1 MQPFKPEASVQVA
14 FCTTLA
20 GTGAT
25 RGPPPQCTPF
35 LQQGRGMTDDTAGW
49 PQRTRGGCAQL
60 VMRVILTEG
69 TPVGL
74 GGLGGGG
81 GRYPPPGGGG
91 GGYDSTGPAP
101 E

>member
-1 MQPFKPEASVQVA
+1 MHAVA
-14 FCTTLA
+14 RCSYKLGAKRSPPRRHVPRHNPGRNGPAIPAA
-20 GTGAT
+20 GKGA
-25 RGPPPQCTPF
+25 RP
-35 LQQGRGMTDDTAGW
+35 
-49 PQRTRGGCAQL
+49 QL

-69 TPVGL
+69 TPVGF

-101 E
+101 V